1 MHVVLRDPAGF
12 LVEIVAE
19 QHDASPLWQR
29 APIPLGN
36 VGTALRINDTQRLA
50 HAAPAIVKLG
60 HYVLEVPDY
69 QAVSS
74 WYTHH
79 LGLVPSDVAV
89 FDDGSPAVTFFR
101 LDRGATPTDHHTL
114 ALAQGVIP
122 SFAHAAFEVIDS
134 DAVGMGNT
142 VMREKAWKHAWG
154 IGRHILG
161 SQIFDYWEDP
171 WGSRHEHYCDGD
183 LFTADQPMGVHAI
196 SREGMAQWGPPMPRA
211 FTKPRLSPS
220 ALIQIARNVSRSPDL
235 NVRKL
240 ATLIRLFG

>member
-1 MHVVLRDPAGF
+1 MVSLTDPSKF
-12 LVEIVAE
+12 QVEAVHGQQTFEA
-19 QHDASPLWQR
+19 LR
-29 APIPLGN
+29 APRTPHLNSDAEGPLASMEPRGPC
-36 VGTALRINDTQRLA
+36 LRHRRRSSEAWSPGSPSL
-50 HAAPAIVKLG
+50 
-60 HYVLEVPDY
+60 PDY

-89 FDDGSPAVTFFR
+89 FDDGSPAVTFYR
-101 LDRGATPTDHHTL
+101 LDRGATPADHHTL

-122 SFAHAAFEVIDS
+122 SFAHAAFEVIDA

-142 VMREKAWKHAWG
+142 VMREKGWKHAWG

-183 LFTADQPMGVHAI
+183 LFTVDQPMGVHAA
-196 SREGMAQWGPPMPRA
+196 SRGPMAQWGPPMPRE
-211 FTKPRLSPS
+211 LH
-220 ALIQIARNVSRSPDL
+220 SPD
-235 NVRKL
+235 
-240 ATLIRLFG
+240 AYHRLR